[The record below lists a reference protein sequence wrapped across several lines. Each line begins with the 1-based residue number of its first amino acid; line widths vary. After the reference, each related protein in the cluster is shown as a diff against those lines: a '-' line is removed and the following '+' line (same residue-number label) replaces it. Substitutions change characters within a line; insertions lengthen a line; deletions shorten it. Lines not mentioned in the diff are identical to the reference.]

1 MKCKLKKNSYFLF
14 QKLSILNCIYYL
26 QVWFQNRRMKDKRQ
40 RMAMTWPYG
49 IPADPQV
56 YAYLA
61 AAAAAQA
68 SYPYGFPNPAA
79 MSYPGL
85 SLGGLPS
92 SGSSAFTPLSSP
104 LQPRLDLLQSM
115 GSPLHRPFVGL
126 DAASPLRPVPGFDT
140 SSPIYRP
147 GLESLHRPVSTIES
161 SSPLSSSTST
171 TSISSVPKM
180 HFPWME
186 AAHPSG
192 VCGIASGKP
201 CTCGVPSLGLSPS
214 LAPPTAFL
222 SSTSPLSLHK
232 PVPSK
237 PEIERS

>member
-1 MKCKLKKNSYFLF
+1 MTVTEYVFIIF
-14 QKLSILNCIYYL
+14 IHF

-61 AAAAAQA
+61 AAAAQA

-79 MSYPGL
+79 MSFPGINL
-85 SLGGLPS
+85 HGLQPS
-92 SGSSAFTPLSSP
+92 SSSAFTPLSMSSP
-104 LQPRLDLLQSM
+104 LHPRLDLLQSM
-115 GSPLHRPFVGL
+115 GGSLHRPFTGL
-126 DAASPLRPVPGFDT
+126 EGTSPLRPIPGFD
-140 SSPIYRP
+140 SSSSIFRQ
-147 GLESLHRPVSTIES
+147 GLESLYRPVSTIES
-161 SSPLSSSTST
+161 SSPISSTTPT

-186 AAHPSG
+186 TPHTSG

-201 CTCGVPSLGLSPS
+201 CTCGVPSLGLSTS
-214 LAPPTAFL
+214 LAPPSGFL
-222 SSTSPLSLHK
+222 SSPSSLGLHK
-232 PVPSK
+232 PVFTK
-237 PEIERS
+237 PEVERS